1 MKVVIEGVLQC
12 VPGQILIR
20 GWCVESDQ
28 WYPTLNEGKGGRAL
42 ALCVLVHIGQRLGIE
57 LVEASAVVGQAEEV
71 ERPLPECF
79 DAQREALDAIAVAK
93 WREQGE

>member
-1 MKVVIEGVLQC
+1 MRVLVEGVLQC
-12 VPGQILIR
+12 APGQILIR

-28 WYPTLNEGKGGRAL
+28 WYPTLNEGEGGRAL
-42 ALCVLVHIGQRLGIE
+42 ALCVLVHIGRRLGIE
-57 LVEASAVVGQAEEV
+57 LVEADAAEQ
-71 ERPLPECF
+71 PAPECF